1 MVDFAASIAAE
12 VIKRA
17 DVDPS
22 KIGQVVM
29 GNVIN
34 TDPRDMYLSR
44 YAAVIGGIPIETP
57 AYTLNR
63 LCCSGLQAIVCAAQ
77 SILRGDTD
85 IALGGGAESMS

>member
-1 MVDFAASIAAE
+1 MGASREVVVVSGVRTAIGDYGGSLKDFLLVDFAASVAAE

-44 YAAVIGGIPIETP
+44 YAAEKEVF
-57 AYTLNR
+57 
-63 LCCSGLQAIVCAAQ
+63 Q
-77 SILRGDTD
+77 SKL
-85 IALGGGAESMS
+85 LPKL

>member
-1 MVDFAASIAAE
+1 MGASREVVVVSRVCTAIGDCGGSLKDFLLVDFAESVAVD

-22 KIGQVVM
+22 KIGHLVM

-44 YAAVIGGIPIETP
+44 YVAEEEVF
-57 AYTLNR
+57 
-63 LCCSGLQAIVCAAQ
+63 Q
-77 SILRGDTD
+77 SIL
-85 IALGGGAESMS
+85 LPNL